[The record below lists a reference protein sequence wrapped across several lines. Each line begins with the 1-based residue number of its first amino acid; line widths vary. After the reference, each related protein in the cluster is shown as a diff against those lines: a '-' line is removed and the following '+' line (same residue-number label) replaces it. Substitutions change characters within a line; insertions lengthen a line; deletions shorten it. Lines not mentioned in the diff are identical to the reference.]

1 MKPGDRKKRWKST
14 CQIEG
19 CIMLGIA
26 TMLICAGGVAGIP
39 LGIFVGFFAFLDFR
53 DAGRGWK
60 MSDKRP
66 PWADEHDAID
76 IKREKRIKEI
86 DHEL

>member
-1 MKPGDRKKRWKST
+1 MPKPGDRRKRWKST

-26 TMLICAGGVAGIP
+26 MMLFVAGGITGTG
-39 LGIFVGFFAFLDFR
+39 LGIIVAMLAMLDFR
-53 DAGRGWK
+53 DSRRGWK
-60 MSDKRP
+60 MSNKRP

-76 IKREKRIKEI
+76 TKWKGRKKA
-86 DHEL
+86 

>member
-1 MKPGDRKKRWKST
+1 MKPGDRKKRWRST

-19 CIMLGIA
+19 FIMLAIA
-26 TMLICAGGVAGIP
+26 AMLVVAGGKAGIP
-39 LGIFVGFFAFLDFR
+39 LGLFVGFFAMLDFR

-76 IKREKRIKEI
+76 ARREKRLKEI
-86 DHEL
+86 NL

>member
-1 MKPGDRKKRWKST
+1 MKPGDRKQRWRST

-19 CIMLGIA
+19 FIMLAIA
-26 TMLICAGGVAGIP
+26 GMFVCAGGIAGIP
-39 LGIFVGFFAFLDFR
+39 LGIIIGFFALLDFR

-76 IKREKRIKEI
+76 NRRKRNEN
-86 DHEL
+86 